1 MPLSIKTMDIQVYYI
16 NLQNKQIVFNFY
28 FYKLESLIIIQRL
41 NNSDKISPSQINLK
55 EIINNAQE
63 TSK

>member
-16 NLQNKQIVFNFY
+16 NLQNKQIVFNLY
-28 FYKLESLIIIQRL
+28 INKIESFIIIQKL
-41 NNSDKISPSQINLK
+41 NNFAKISPSQINLK